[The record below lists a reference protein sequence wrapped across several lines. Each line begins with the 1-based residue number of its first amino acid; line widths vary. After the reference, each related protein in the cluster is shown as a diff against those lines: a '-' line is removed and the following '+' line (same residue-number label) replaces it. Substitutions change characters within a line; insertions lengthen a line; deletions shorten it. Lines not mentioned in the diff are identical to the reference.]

1 MPLKFHWRMLQG
13 GEEAGVPRGTQNQ
26 IQAISM
32 PELGPQIRFCRLARE
47 CGIDSL
53 LLDFG
58 YAKPDPIL
66 LAAALGM
73 AVNDVKFI
81 VAYRSGLICPVSFV
95 QQLNTLSVLIKGRF
109 SLNIVAG
116 HSPDE
121 QRSYGD
127 FLEHDRRYARTDEFL
142 AICHAF
148 WRGERDIDFGGDY
161 YRVEKANLNTPFVS
175 DEGSHPEI
183 FVAGNSDAARRLAIA
198 RGTCWMRLGD
208 TIANVKGSAD
218 EVLSHGVE
226 LGLRLSMIVRPTRA
240 EAIAASRELLER
252 LGQGNSER
260 KVESSFIERSDSV
273 SMRDLHRRADQ
284 EWLSDCLWTGAV
296 RTHGAAAIALVG
308 SAEEVAQALIEYG
321 RVGVSQFIISGWP
334 KRECMEFF
342 GRHVLPIVRS
352 KESSVT
358 QIGDRIQT
366 REGSQS

>member
-1 MPLKFHWRMLQG
+1 MKFHWRMLQG
-13 GEEAGVPRGTQNQ
+13 GEGAGVPRGTQNQ
-26 IQAISM
+26 IRAISM
-32 PELGPQIRFCRLARE
+32 PELDSQVRFCHLARE

-73 AVNDVKFI
+73 AVKEVKFI
-81 VAYRSGLICPVSFV
+81 VAYRSGLMSPVSFV
-95 QQLNTLSVLIKGRF
+95 QQLNTLSVLIGGRF

-127 FLEHDRRYARTDEFL
+127 FLDHDRRYARTDEFL
-142 AICHAF
+142 AICHSF
-148 WRGERDIDFGGDY
+148 WRGDRNIDFAGDY
-161 YRVEKANLNTPFVS
+161 YRIEKANLNSPFVS

-183 FVAGNSDAARRLAIA
+183 FIAGNSDAARRLAIA

-208 TIANVKGSAD
+208 TIANVARCAD
-218 EVLSHGVE
+218 EVLPHGVE
-226 LGLRLSMIVRPTRA
+226 LGLRLSVIVRPARA
-240 EAIAASRELLER
+240 EAIAASHELLER
-252 LGQGNSER
+252 LGQGVSER

-273 SMRDLHRRADQ
+273 SMRDLHTRADQ

-308 SAEEVAQALIEYG
+308 SAEEVAHAFIEYG
-321 RVGVSQFIISGWP
+321 RIGVSQFIISGWP
-334 KRECMEFF
+334 KQESMEFF
-342 GRHVLPIVRS
+342 GRHVLPIVRRN
-352 KESSVT
+352 EHADT
-358 QIGDRIQT
+358 TMRDLART
-366 REGSQS
+366 